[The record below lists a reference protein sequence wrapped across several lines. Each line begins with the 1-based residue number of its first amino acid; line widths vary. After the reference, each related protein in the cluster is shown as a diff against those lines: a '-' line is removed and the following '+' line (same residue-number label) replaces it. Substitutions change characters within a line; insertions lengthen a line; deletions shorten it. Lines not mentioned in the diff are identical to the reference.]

1 MQRTWG
7 EQFGFKDDNIDFF
20 LTLGLRYDF
29 YTDDATKAADKRN
42 CATPVAA
49 ALCRYSNGVA
59 NGNCAAPPTG
69 CR

>member
-1 MQRTWG
+1 VQRTWG
-7 EQFGFKDDNIDFF
+7 EQFGFKNDNLDFF
-20 LTLGLRYDF
+20 MTLGLRYDF
-29 YTDDATKAADKRN
+29 YTDDATKAADRRN

-59 NGNCAAPPTG
+59 NGNCAAPPPG